1 MSLNTIPTW
10 SETKY
15 SQDVVK
21 QFASAGFTLSGTY
34 RPPISFTGSKWVWKT
49 SGLLVA
55 QEFKRGHEAKVA
67 NQSRGTVEVDMKTW
81 QVFDEIH
88 KKDLNQMSVNEY
100 DQTVEDGAEA
110 MGRKADEII
119 MAELN
124 AAATA
129 ISAGMTSTT
138 DGLTIG
144 FALKVIAQAQRQFK
158 QWKGEVFCP
167 LPANAWNQLMGYKQ
181 FSSADY
187 VEGLP
192 MANMTDTRFWN
203 GVKWM
208 LLPDELFPVVSGQNI
223 DCFLWHK
230 KALGFATNEAM
241 ETTTQWDNRKSVT
254 TVNMTM
260 GGVPKTLRQEG
271 TVRFRINNDAAIVP
285 N

>member
-1 MSLNTIPTW
+1 MSLNTIPAW

-21 QFASAGFTLSGTY
+21 QFQSSGFKLSGTY
-34 RPPISFTGSKWVWKT
+34 RPPISFTGSKYVWKT

-55 QEFKRGHEAKVA
+55 QEFKRGHEAKVQ
-67 NQSRGTVEVDMKTW
+67 NQSRGTIEVEMKTW

-100 DQTVEDGAEA
+100 DQTVEDGGMA

-119 MAELN
+119 MAEVN
-124 AAATA
+124 AGAPA
-129 ISAGMTSTT
+129 ITVPLTSTT
-138 DGLTIG
+138 NGMTLPL
-144 FALKVIAQAQRQFK
+144 ALAIIAQAQRQFK
-158 QWKGEVFCP
+158 EWNGEVFFP
-167 LPANAWNQLMGYKQ
+167 LPAQAWNQMMGYKQ

-187 VEGLP
+187 VTDLP
-192 MANMTDTRFWN
+192 MAKMTDTRFWN

-208 LLPDELFPVVSGQNI
+208 LMPDELFPVVSGQNI
-223 DCFLWHK
+223 DVFLWHK
-230 KALGFATNEAM
+230 KALGFATNENM

-260 GGVPKTLRQEG
+260 GGVPKTLRSEG
-271 TVRFRINNDAAIVP
+271 MVRARINNDAVIAP